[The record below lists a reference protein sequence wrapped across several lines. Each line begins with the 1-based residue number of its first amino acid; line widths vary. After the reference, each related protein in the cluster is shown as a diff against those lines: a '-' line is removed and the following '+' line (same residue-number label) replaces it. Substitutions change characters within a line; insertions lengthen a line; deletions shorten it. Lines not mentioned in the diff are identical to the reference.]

1 MISSM
6 KAKYFTPEEASELV
20 PEVEK
25 RLREVTIA
33 NEAVAQLTA
42 DVEESVKAD
51 ANILE
56 FMEIKRRLNK
66 ALSDLHRSVEYLEDL
81 GCTLKDL
88 EHGLVDFPAKRFGE
102 EVWLCW
108 RVGEA
113 KVSFWH
119 GKREGF
125 AMRKPLEAD
134 FSELA

>member
-1 MISSM
+1 MR
-6 KAKYFTPEEASELV
+6 AKYFTPEEASEAI
-20 PEVEK
+20 PEVER

-33 NEAVAQLTA
+33 SEAVAQLTA
-42 DVEESVKAD
+42 DLDAAIRED

-56 FMEIKRRLNK
+56 FVDVKKRLNK
-66 ALSDLHRSVEYLEDL
+66 AMSEMHRSIEYLEDL
-81 GCTLKDL
+81 GCTMKDL

-113 KVSFWH
+113 RVSYWH

-125 AMRKPLEAD
+125 STRKPLETD
-134 FSELA
+134 VSGLA

>member
-1 MISSM
+1 MR
-6 KAKYFTPEEASELV
+6 AKYFTPEEASELI

-25 RLREVTIA
+25 RFREIAIA

-42 DVEESVKAD
+42 DLDQGVRDD

-56 FMEIKRRLNK
+56 FVDTKKKLNK
-66 ALSDLHRSVEYLEDL
+66 AMTEMHRAVEFLEDL
-81 GCTLKDL
+81 GCTVKDL

-108 RVGEA
+108 RIGET
-113 KVSFWH
+113 KVSYWH

-125 AMRKPLEAD
+125 SMRKPLETD
-134 FSELA
+134 VSELT

>member
-1 MISSM
+1 MR
-6 KAKYFTPEEASELV
+6 AKYFTPEEAAGII

-33 NEAVAQLTA
+33 SEAVAHLTG
-42 DVEESVKAD
+42 DLERSVGED
-51 ANILE
+51 SSMLE
-56 FMEIKRRLNK
+56 FMEVKKRLNK
-66 ALSDLHRSVEYLEDL
+66 AMTDMQRSVEYLEDL
-81 GCTLKDL
+81 GCTIKDL

-113 KVSFWH
+113 KISYWH

-134 FSELA
+134 VSGLA